1 MIQKRHPRLATATV
15 ALLLGFTLADLTGDL
30 LGAPVCAADTDRA
43 SETPVAA
50 AQAMTSLQ
58 NADGDEQTLHID
70 DCFCCSR
77 CVEGSPWF
85 NFDAEPGSVDLMV
98 LDPLRH
104 VSSSLGRPYRPPRT
118 S

>member
-1 MIQKRHPRLATATV
+1 MLHKRHPRLASATV

-43 SETPVAA
+43 NDTPATA
-50 AQAMTSLQ
+50 AQAMMSMQ
-58 NADGDEQTLHID
+58 NAEDDAEAPHID

-77 CVEGSPWF
+77 CVESSPWF
-85 NFDAEPGSVDLMV
+85 SFDAAPGSVDLMS
-98 LDPLRH
+98 LDPLRR
-104 VSSSLGRPYRPPRT
+104 VSSSPDRLYRPPRT